1 MGAHENPDHPAV
13 GGSGM
18 TFAGRSALITGA
30 ASGIGAATAQW
41 LDGQGIAE
49 LVLVDI
55 DADGM
60 AALGLACQTRC
71 FAGDV
76 ADPALWAR
84 IEAEVP
90 RIDHALINAG
100 VANGGALA
108 ALEFAEWRR
117 ILSINLDGAFLGL
130 RTALRIM
137 AREERTHRSVVM
149 TSSAVGVKPV
159 AGTAAY
165 GTSKAAVIHL
175 AKIAAAE
182 NLGQGIRVNAVAP
195 GRVETPIWT
204 KTDQF
209 KALEAELGSR
219 AAALEAVA
227 AQLPAEGG
235 FTSAEVMA
243 SQIGW
248 LLSDAAENITGIVLS
263 SDGGYVLG

>member
-1 MGAHENPDHPAV
+1 M
-13 GGSGM
+13 S
-18 TFAGRSALITGA
+18 FAGRSALITGA
-30 ASGIGAATAQW
+30 ASGIGAATARW
-41 LDGQGIAE
+41 LNGQGIAE
-49 LVLVDI
+49 LVLVDL
-55 DADGM
+55 DAEGM
-60 AALGLACQTRC
+60 AALELACQTRC
-71 FAGDV
+71 YAGD
-76 ADPALWAR
+76 AGDPALWAR

-90 RIDHALINAG
+90 RLDHALINAG

-117 ILSINLDGAFLGL
+117 IMGINLDGAFLGL

-137 AREERTHRSVVM
+137 DRETAPHRSAVL

-175 AKIAAAE
+175 AKVAAAE
-182 NLGQGIRVNAVAP
+182 NLASGIRVNAVAP

-219 AAALEAVA
+219 DAALA
-227 AQLPAEGG
+227 AMAEQLPADGG

-248 LLSDAAENITGIVLS
+248 LLSDAAQNITGIVLS

>member
-1 MGAHENPDHPAV
+1 MSF
-13 GGSGM
+13 SGR
-18 TFAGRSALITGA
+18 TALITGA
-30 ASGIGAATAQW
+30 ASGIGAAAARW
-41 LDGQGIAE
+41 LESQGIAG

-55 DADGM
+55 DADGL
-60 AALGLACQTRC
+60 AALGLGCPVRC

-76 ADPALWAR
+76 ADPALWDR
-84 IEAEVP
+84 IEAEVL
-90 RIDHALINAG
+90 RLDHALINAG
-100 VANGGALA
+100 VANGGALT

-117 ILSINLDGAFLGL
+117 ILGINLDGAFLGL

-137 AREERTHRSVVM
+137 AREEGTHRSLVL

-182 NLGQGIRVNAVAP
+182 HLSTGIRINAVAP

-204 KTDQF
+204 KTAQF
-209 KALEAELGSR
+209 EALEAELGSR
-219 AAALEAVA
+219 RAALAALA
-227 AQLPAEGG
+227 AQLPSEGG

-243 SQIGW
+243 GQIGW
-248 LLSDAAENITGIVLS
+248 LLSDAADNVTGIVLS